1 MAWLATLNQIAGVTK
16 ACRNR
21 FFRPAV
27 ASRPPDIRPGRVR
40 LAAAE
45 PAPPVTSWP
54 LIEHPLSL
62 IPIAYSLLI
71 LSRDPAIRKLL
82 CKLLAKPRYHTHQ
95 LGDAAQLASELR
107 ARKIDVL
114 IIDLDESEQPGLET
128 VAAVQSKYP
137 KLRIIVLSGFQ
148 AANVSQSIASV
159 PGSTILPKPFR
170 RELLLETVQN
180 ALVEAARSRV
190 LGSSTP
196 AY

>member
-40 LAAAE
+40 LVAAE
-45 PAPPVTSWP
+45 PPPVNSWP

-95 LGDAAQLASELR
+95 LGDAAELASELR

-114 IIDLDESEQPGLET
+114 IIDLDESEEPGLET
-128 VAAVQSKYP
+128 VAAMQSKYP
-137 KLRIIVLSGFQ
+137 KLRIIALSGLQ
-148 AANVSQSIASV
+148 AANVSESIASV

-180 ALVEAARSRV
+180 ALVEAAGSRV
-190 LGSSTP
+190 RGSSTP
-196 AY
+196 AD